1 MELESAFD
9 RVLNLN
15 GKNTNDF
22 DRVHKHARHGT
33 NHQVRHRTRDL
44 TPEMLNKIVLKNNWN
59 NPEIKTKEQRTAWE
73 SVQTREADLQRE
85 RFAESIGNNIFAR
98 GRGNRT
104 IQDIKLE
111 DHWQLIEAI
120 RQGRVDMRDQGQGAS
135 RPGFTYSTNGN
146 TRDPSAGLPPEYQ
159 QVIKSAW
166 ENAQVMNPSLR
177 PKKIMEPQNNST
189 LDVGNPSENDVSDRV
204 GMKTSDYQQVQPV
217 NSSSDR
223 FTQTRVHQMQA
234 THQNSRQ
241 NAWIFDPANA
251 QSAFKRPM
259 FQNKSYQAPPQKQP
273 GWWESIFGAPKQDP
287 GQGARDYAV
296 LQQYQQSHPHIY
308 DQTVTQAVTKN
319 PQATDAEEVGG
330 GVSGTKPRNKPGGQ
344 GQVEFDAT
352 KALIE
357 QRLQQAKDDQARGMA
372 DIARTKE
379 QLEGT
384 TGGGRRR
391 TGGDGPNAKKQK
403 TRQIGKIPLY

>member
-273 GWWESIFGAPKQDP
+273 GWWESIFGAPTPDP
-287 GQGARDYAV
+287 GQGAKDYAV
-296 LQQYQQSHPHIY
+296 LQKYQQSHPHIY
-308 DQTVTQAVTKN
+308 DQTVTQAVTK
-319 PQATDAEEVGG
+319 
-330 GVSGTKPRNKPGGQ
+330 KPGPQPKSPKPAPSSVFPGAAKPDPDQ
-344 GQVEFDAT
+344 GQVSFT
-352 KALIE
+352 KTLIE
-357 QRLQQAKDDQARGMA
+357 QATEQGDAEYAKIHA
-372 DIARTKE
+372 
-379 QLEGT
+379 QLSG
-384 TGGGRRR
+384 GGGRRR
-391 TGGDGPNAKKQK
+391 TGGDIGPNAKKQK

>member
-59 NPEIKTKEQRTAWE
+59 NPEIKTKEQRSAWE

-111 DHWQLIEAI
+111 EHWQLIEAI

-146 TRDPSAGLPPEYQ
+146 ARDPSAGLPPEYQ

-177 PKKIMEPQNNST
+177 PNKIMEPQNNST

-241 NAWIFDPANA
+241 NAWILTQPTHNPH
-251 QSAFKRPM
+251 SSVRCFKTSRTKHRH
-259 FQNKSYQAPPQKQP
+259 NKNLAGGKAYL
-273 GWWESIFGAPKQDP
+273 
-287 GQGARDYAV
+287 V
-296 LQQYQQSHPHIY
+296 HPHRI
-308 DQTVTQAVTKN
+308 
-319 PQATDAEEVGG
+319 
-330 GVSGTKPRNKPGGQ
+330 
-344 GQVEFDAT
+344 
-352 KALIE
+352 
-357 QRLQQAKDDQARGMA
+357 QAKHPKITPFCRN
-372 DIARTKE
+372 TNSP
-379 QLEGT
+379 T
-384 TGGGRRR
+384 HTF
-391 TGGDGPNAKKQK
+391 T
-403 TRQIGKIPLY
+403 TRQ